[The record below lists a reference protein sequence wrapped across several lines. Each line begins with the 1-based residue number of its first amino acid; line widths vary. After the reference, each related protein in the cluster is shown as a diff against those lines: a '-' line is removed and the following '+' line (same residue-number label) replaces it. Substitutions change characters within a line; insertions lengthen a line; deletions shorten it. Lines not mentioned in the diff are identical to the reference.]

1 MESRTRPPRAC
12 VSVRRHAAKRHHSA
26 HAHRCAR
33 DPIWSNPQSRALR
46 RRNVS
51 GMPRLLGISHI
62 DLTVSDCDRAATWWR
77 DVMGFTLV
85 NQVSQQT
92 YECRSLIHPSGVA
105 VTVMTHDGTAEAGP
119 FDERRVGLDH
129 LAFQITDPAELQQ
142 WVTHLDELG
151 VPHSG
156 SSTPA
161 TDRRLVFRD
170 PDNIQLEFY
179 VHPESGRHD
188 VDRRGSPEAQRLLRD
203 Q

>member
-1 MESRTRPPRAC
+1 M
-12 VSVRRHAAKRHHSA
+12 
-26 HAHRCAR
+26 
-33 DPIWSNPQSRALR
+33 PQ
-46 RRNVS
+46 
-51 GMPRLLGISHI
+51 LLGISHI
-62 DLTVSDCDRAATWWR
+62 DLTVSDCDRSATWWQ

-85 NQVSQQT
+85 NRVSQQT

-129 LAFQITDPAELQQ
+129 LAFHITDPDELRH

-156 SSTPA
+156 IIDTGHGP
-161 TDRRLVFRD
+161 TIVFRD
-170 PDNIQLEFY
+170 PDNIQLECY
-179 VHPESGRHD
+179 VHPNP
-188 VDRRGSPEAQRLLRD
+188 VDMTLTDADSAEAQKLLRGATHPAVAEV